1 MTTFRPSE
9 PDGTGPHGL
18 DIDAVDIDRNAILHD
33 YRLAVRSREMSA
45 HTRKEVQSGRAKF
58 GSDGG
63 GKELPLLAIAKNF
76 HDGDWRSG
84 YYRDQTLLLALGLTN
99 VRSYF
104 AQIYA
109 HADLEHEPVSSGR
122 QMVTHFGSRSL
133 DAEGHWRDLTQQPNS
148 AVDLSP
154 TAAQMPRLV
163 GLAQAS
169 KLYREGGFPSA
180 GLSDHG
186 NEVAFGTI
194 GNGSTSEGLFWESL
208 NAIGVLDVPAVISIF
223 DDGYAI
229 SVTNKDQILGEDLS
243 SLLEGFRRRGGA
255 GYQLFRV
262 PGWSYPDLLN
272 VYGRAVAAA
281 RRDHVPAI
289 VHVTE
294 LTQPFGH
301 SSSGS
306 HERYKSPE
314 RLAWEREFDPLP
326 QMRDWMIRADVAPAA
341 ALDEIEASE
350 AAWVQSEVQAAYQ
363 AYLESFEA
371 DAAKLRAL
379 LQDLEQQNPGA
390 SDDLDSATRALDR
403 QNIVR
408 PRGDLL
414 ETAHAALVATR
425 TKDSPARAALS
436 AWKKERSVQYQELF
450 SDQVI
455 GSKALNVELEPP
467 ALQEDAPRVPGAE
480 LLNRYFAAV
489 FAQKPRVLTF
499 GEDVGQLGGVNQSLL
514 GLQEQF
520 GVHRIADTGIR
531 EATILGQAIGL
542 ALRGLRPIAEIQYLD
557 YLHYAL
563 QLLSDDV
570 ATLRWRSRGG
580 QVAPLIVRTRGH
592 RLEGVWHSGSL
603 MGGIVHNVRGVHVC
617 VPRDMT
623 RAAGFYNTLLRGD
636 DPGLVVEVLNGY
648 RRKESVPS
656 NLTEMTVPL
665 GVTETLRQGRDITL
679 LTYGA
684 LCTIALEAAE
694 RLADLGVELEV
705 IDAQCLLPF
714 DRHHRVAASVERTNR
729 LLVVDEDVPGGASAF
744 LLQKVL
750 EEQQAYD
757 SLDAPPRTLTAR
769 EHRPAYGGDGNFFSK
784 PSALDIVETAYGMM
798 HESDP
803 AGFPV
808 LD

>member
-1 MTTFRPSE
+1 MTTSGHSGGAEAR
-9 PDGTGPHGL
+9 GL
-18 DIDAVDIDRNAILHD
+18 ELGAIEIDRNAILHD
-33 YRLAVRSREMSA
+33 YRLAVRSREMSS

-76 HDGDWRSG
+76 RDGDWRSG

-99 VRSYF
+99 VRSFF

-109 HADLEHEPVSSGR
+109 HADPEHEPVSSGR

-180 GLSDHG
+180 GFSDRG

-208 NAIGVLDVPAVISIF
+208 NAIGVLDVPAVVTVF

-243 SLLEGFRRRGGA
+243 ALLEGFRRRGGA

-262 PGWSYPDLLN
+262 SGWSYPELLE

-306 HERYKSPE
+306 HERYKSRE
-314 RLAWEREFDPLP
+314 RLAWEREFDPLV
-326 QMRDWMIRADVAPAA
+326 QMRTWMLEADIAPAA

-363 AYLESFEA
+363 AYLESFAE
-371 DAAKLRAL
+371 DAAGVRELLGELARACPEER
-379 LQDLEQQNPGA
+379 QAVEAAA
-390 SDDLDSATRALDR
+390 SALDR

-414 ETAHAALVATR
+414 EAAHAALVATR
-425 TKDSPARAALS
+425 GTDSQARRDLI
-436 AWKKERSVQYQELF
+436 AWQEHSRAGYQELF
-450 SDQVI
+450 SDEVV
-455 GSKALNVELEPP
+455 GTLALDVPLVPP
-467 ALQEDAPRVPGAE
+467 EIPEDPPRVAGAE
-480 LLNRYFAAV
+480 LLNRYFAATLE
-489 FAQKPRVLTF
+489 AQPRMLTF
-499 GEDVGQLGGVNQSLL
+499 GEDVGRLGGVNQSLL

-520 GVHRIADTGIR
+520 GLHRVADTGIR

-580 QVAPLIVRTRGH
+580 QAAPLIVRTRGH

-636 DPGLVVEVLNGY
+636 DPGLVIEVLNGY
-648 RRKESVPS
+648 RRKEPLPS
-656 NLTEMTVPL
+656 NLTAMTVPL
-665 GVTETLRQGRDITL
+665 GVPETLRRGEHITL
-679 LTYGA
+679 VTYGA
-684 LCTIALEAAE
+684 LCTIALEAAD
-694 RLADLGVELEV
+694 RLTDLGVELEV
-705 IDAQCLLPF
+705 VDAQCLLPF
-714 DRHHRVAASVERTNR
+714 DRHHDVAESVQRTSR
-729 LLVVDEDVPGGASAF
+729 LLVVDEDVPGGASAY
-744 LLQKVL
+744 LLQKIL
-750 EEQQAYD
+750 EEQGAYD
-757 SLDAPPRTLTAR
+757 WLDAPPRTLTAR

-784 PSALDIVETAYGMM
+784 PSALDIVETAYSMM

-803 AGFPV
+803 SRFPPF
-808 LD
+808 D